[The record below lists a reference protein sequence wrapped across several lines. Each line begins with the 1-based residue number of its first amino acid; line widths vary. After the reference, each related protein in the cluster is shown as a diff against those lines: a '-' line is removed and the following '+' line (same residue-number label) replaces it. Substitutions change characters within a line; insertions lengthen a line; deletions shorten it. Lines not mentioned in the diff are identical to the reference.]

1 MPKMDAKTRTQAE
14 TEGLQMRKIV
24 WVTRPDRRRNVDIKK
39 ALDSD
44 KDITKLL
51 WMRRLA
57 CFGHVSYMP
66 AERFPHVACLG
77 ASLDQEPEQ
86 TKKEMDGQR
95 HLNNVI
101 DL

>member
-51 WMRRLA
+51 
-57 CFGHVSYMP
+57 
-66 AERFPHVACLG
+66 
-77 ASLDQEPEQ
+77 
-86 TKKEMDGQR
+86 
-95 HLNNVI
+95 
-101 DL
+101 